1 MTEQVSVR
9 RSNTLS
15 REGIG
20 GTGSIQPA
28 TPKNLVKSSYFVR
41 KFKTKSE
48 LVKDR
53 RFFKLEEDSYFK
65 HMLSDPVEWI
75 SLGSSWYQI
84 THANSGKCTPC
95 GLHTVLE
102 CNHAICAILYEPQ
115 SINCNNACV
124 TGINSSSIEYDLHVS
139 IKCLPSSNVGCGIVF
154 GFKNISNYCVLVC
167 DIENKQWEL
176 GIVKDDTYLIVK
188 ESVDNSMKENIFQNV
203 FIQIRNDTISVDV
216 NDRIVF
222 TSTRMH
228 GSNTSLTE
236 VVFLNGLVGI
246 ILHVSYLVT

>member
-102 CNHAICAILYEPQ
+102 CNHAIFAILYEPQ

-124 TGINSSSIEYDLHVS
+124 TG
-139 IKCLPSSNVGCGIVF
+139 
-154 GFKNISNYCVLVC
+154 
-167 DIENKQWEL
+167 KQWEL

-236 VVFLNGLVGI
+236 VVYLNGLVGI